1 MASYRDASEQALVT
15 TFSTSTTRQA
25 EPSLAANVLYQAP
38 PVFATTDMAQQV
50 HGRAMYWSHV
60 HVPAAQRPKL
70 WVRLLRPTFDVSGA
84 AHSWMRKGAF
94 LTQLQ
99 K

>member
-1 MASYRDASEQALVT
+1 MALYRDASEQGLVT
-15 TFSTSTTRQA
+15 TFSTSTTRHA
-25 EPSLAANVLYQAP
+25 VPSLAANVLYQAP

-50 HGRAMYWSHV
+50 HGRAMYWSQL

-70 WVRLLRPTFDVSGA
+70 WVRLFRPTFNVSGVS
-84 AHSWMRKGAF
+84 HSWMRKGAF
-94 LTQLQ
+94 LTQLR